1 MSSDNQELIYST
13 LKPAQTPQS
22 VIDKLARQKLESI
35 GYVWC
40 ETKREFVFK
49 ATKRMIDGVWYGMD

>member
-1 MSSDNQELIYST
+1 MSSDNQELLYST
-13 LKPAQTPQS
+13 LKPTPTPQS

-40 ETKREFVFK
+40 ETKREFFK
-49 ATKRMIDGVWYGMD
+49 RPTERMIDEV

>member
-1 MSSDNQELIYST
+1 MSSDNQELLYST
-13 LKPAQTPQS
+13 FKPTPTPQS

-40 ETKREFVFK
+40 ETKREFFK
-49 ATKRMIDGVWYGMD
+49 RPTERMIDEV